1 MTYDNIEKLTYLIRK
16 VEVFSTAKQNMLT
29 GELSDW
35 NTKEYQENADCL
47 KRAKQEIF
55 DLFQAK

>member
-16 VEVFSTAKQNMLT
+16 VEVFSTAKQDMLT

-35 NTKEYQENADCL
+35 NSKEYQENTDCL

-55 DLFQAK
+55 DLFQEK

>member
-1 MTYDNIEKLTYLIRK
+1 MTYDNIEKLTYLIKK
-16 VEVFSTAKQNMLT
+16 VEVFSTAKTNMLT

-35 NTKEYQENADCL
+35 NSKEYNENLDCL

-55 DLFQAK
+55 ELFQAK

>member
-47 KRAKQEIF
+47 KRAKQEI
-55 DLFQAK
+55 